1 MKEILN
7 RYGLAGMIISAWMM
21 AMPAILI
28 LLAVRAPELIEAVAA
43 LIK

>member
-21 AMPAILI
+21 ALPAILI
-28 LLAVRAPELIEAVAA
+28 LLAVRAPELIEAIGAP
-43 LIK
+43 LK